1 MADIVEVVSDAGGL
15 PTSRID
21 NCGEVVCVSIKNSA
35 HNLPQDPRSRQQGAL
50 AMRWT
55 DSVMSLRVNFV

>member
-15 PTSRID
+15 PTSRIE
-21 NCGEVVCVSIKNSA
+21 NCGEVGCVSVKNSA
-35 HNLPQDPRSRQQGAL
+35 HNLPQDPRSGQDGAL

-55 DSVMSLRVNFV
+55 DSAMSVRVNFV